1 MAYAL
6 ARAGADVTVITDER
20 PLFSRGLDPLAPGRV
35 DYLVSADFRSGVP
48 STSFDFVV
56 LAPVRIFLPDF
67 YEAAFEFA
75 ARANARMVLIN
86 FASGNWFNVFS
97 PEPLDLRVWDY
108 WRRAVATGG
117 LVLSSTDESNRYAKT
132 FYHGVGGAEPRF
144 AVCPPAIN
152 SLAAD
157 AAREVAKDGSVIAFC
172 NGSGT
177 GQDGQDLLHMD
188 PHLFAGRA
196 LHVVSAEPADETFA
210 ALLRLRFGATVTLHT
225 ALTDAERLSL
235 LSAAQA
241 LLFPSYF
248 QGFGDLPAE
257 AAYVGTE
264 CACYDLPVLKE
275 TVGGIAHFAKRGNV
289 TDLNTALAS
298 ALAQPA
304 RSQEL
309 HEVARALVQ
318 VDTVGA
324 RLIDLLRQASDGLA
338 TFPRAFPQ
346 TQWGPFE
353 GEIPDGRVL
362 QGAPIPALLRSVAK
376 TAGGDLL
383 VSFICSTPRPI
394 KAIALEGADA
404 PLLAPHVRTLD
415 ALGPWIV
422 SRVTVLL
429 PDTSEGNVSLTLAD
443 SSSAPIDTLRLR
455 ITGADTAMPAWVTA
469 KLLGTKQNHASIEL
483 ELDPTKAADQIAVS
497 ADGSTWIEAT
507 PDKRGCAIVEIDAA
521 KAQANGITAYLFRAG
536 APVAALGG
544 LLPLPVAQEQE
555 GPGGGAGFGLVLALG
570 AEAAANAPQ
579 SYRPQLN
586 TELRISRAAYSPA
599 KGILE
604 VNGWCLTSEPSH
616 DLFLEVE
623 GTTIVAPI
631 DPRTEDRRDIFDKYP
646 QYNQVKS
653 GWRVQFK
660 LDQLPERASAR
671 VTYVSGRQLRIHD
684 WPITIAEAADVPM
697 SSDRLKIAKCTYSML
712 RNLCSIEG
720 TISSEEP
727 EAPEFR
733 VTTSSG
739 AEIKPVYSLLEDTD
753 TDGKRQWSI
762 NIPLAG
768 LHDREILTVHFGRL
782 QASKDVT
789 PGQDSPRRLA
799 AMRQSVQRNEAPLP
813 GSLQLADIVA
823 LKQHVDA
830 SSGAAATEGE
840 VCYFPAFD
848 TLEALSNHYH
858 RASWYLTGTGSP
870 ITCVTFALGD
880 EINSRD
886 LTIPPPPEYFG
897 RKSTNDTTLE
907 LMSSGA
913 SYFGALV
920 RAEVIL
926 VWRPLPHGLLNYI
939 RRILPRAHI
948 VPVATD
954 DPSAVEYGH
963 YCNIPWLLAPEQQR
977 TEILNES
984 QERFRRLLQ
993 RNRAAGKTCSAV
1005 FGTGPSID
1013 DAFAFDFSDCLAVAC
1028 NSIVANDALLDH
1040 IQPAIICAGDAV
1052 SHFGVSTYA
1061 ETFRADLIRAITT
1074 RDIHFFTSA
1083 KVGFFLIQKHP
1094 EIRDRVIMC
1103 EQRLTGLNTNLEN
1116 IWALPRFD
1124 STLNIHMLPIAAT
1137 FSDTVYM
1144 LGLDGRAPDPDANE
1158 DFWGH
1163 SKDAQYHDL
1172 VDSGHL
1178 AHPTFVVNRAQS
1190 TEDRFI
1196 ASVEDAFLAGE
1207 VVGKSFYA
1215 LADSYTPAVHA
1226 RPAPAHCFAP
1236 GGNGSPRKL
1245 QAAKTPAATS
1255 PARTGRRALVVSQT
1269 TRRHFSGGRYHVT
1282 MLAEA
1287 LARFCD
1293 DVVVWT
1299 NNMPPW
1305 SGDLGY
1311 SPYHGKV
1318 RYCINDWIDAPEGHF
1333 DYVVVVPDGARLTR
1347 LNIQTYEIAQRC
1359 GARTAFVNFESPNW
1373 FNGLSPDPKKLAD
1386 ADHWFASACF
1396 SDVILSSAETAIPFA
1411 RSFYKTLFHEPVF
1424 AAAPPSINSPIADLV
1439 RQQHHP
1445 REKQIILISRFGNA
1459 SAHKNIDAIFDLVTP
1474 QMAGYTLALIA
1485 GTADLPDMDTL
1496 ARFRARLD
1504 DMGLSLK
1511 LLYMISDRRKFEEIA
1526 RSELM
1531 IFPSLFEGF
1540 GYPPVEAGYM
1550 GTPCIAYDLPVLQEF
1565 NLDHAYFAPWGDV
1578 DAMRALIAKVLQTPV
1593 ESRVRT
1599 DHPKVRETVTLDAF
1613 AQRLEEI
1620 FKDDPGTRAVKGF
1633 SAKKFELARQVYLD
1647 GCHEPHL
1654 SYSALSGTELKNIS
1668 ERYQTYVQVVDDA
1681 LSAMRARPEAAR

>member
-20 PLFSRGLDPLAPGRV
+20 PLFSRGLNPLAPGQV

-324 RLIDLLRQASDGLA
+324 RLIGLLGQASDGLA

-346 TQWGPFE
+346 TQWAPFE
-353 GEIPDGRVL
+353 GEPPDGRVL

-376 TAGGDLL
+376 MAGGDVLL
-383 VSFICSTPRPI
+383 SFICSTPRPI
-394 KAIALEGADA
+394 TAIAVEGVDT
-404 PLLAPHVRTLD
+404 PLLAPHVRTLE

-429 PDTSEGNVSLTLAD
+429 PEPSVADVALVLAD
-443 SSSAPIDTLRLR
+443 SSGAPIDTLRLR
-455 ITGADTAMPAWVTA
+455 IKGADTATPAWVTA
-469 KLLGTKQNHASIEL
+469 KLLSTKQNRATVEL
-483 ELDPTKAADQIAVS
+483 ELDPTKAADQIAAS
-497 ADGSTWIEAT
+497 ADGSTWIEVT
-507 PDKRGCAIVEIDAA
+507 PDTRGCAIVEIDTS
-521 KAQANGITAYLFRAG
+521 KAQANGITVYLFRAG
-536 APVAALGG
+536 APLAALGG
-544 LLPLPVAQEQE
+544 LLPLPVAQKQE
-555 GPGGGAGFGLVLALG
+555 APGPGAGFDLVLALG

-579 SYRPQLN
+579 SYLPQMN

-604 VNGWCLTSEPSH
+604 VNGWCLTSEPAF
-616 DLFLEVE
+616 DMFLEVG
-623 GTTIVAPI
+623 GTTVVAEI
-631 DPRTEDRRDIFDKYP
+631 EPRTEERREIFAKYP

-653 GWRVQFK
+653 GWRVQVK
-660 LDQLPERASAR
+660 LDHLPEQSVARATYISAQR
-671 VTYVSGRQLRIHD
+671 VRTHD
-684 WPITIAEAADVPM
+684 WPIIIGDDEEALAGRVA
-697 SSDRLKIAKCTYSML
+697 ITKCVYSML
-712 RNLCSIEG
+712 RSLCVIEG
-720 TISSEEP
+720 TITGVGD
-727 EAPEFR
+727 APAFR
-733 VTTSSG
+733 VTAASG
-739 AEIKPVYSLLEDTD
+739 AEITPVYSTVREADAAGL
-753 TDGKRQWSI
+753 RQWSL
-762 NIPLAG
+762 NLPLAG
-768 LHDREILTVHFGRL
+768 LQDKEVLTVDLDGCR
-782 QASKDVT
+782 ASKAVT
-789 PGQDSPRRLA
+789 VDQDSPRRLA
-799 AMRQSVQRNEAPLP
+799 AMRPSVQHAGAPLP
-813 GSLQLADIVA
+813 DTLQLADLVA
-823 LKQHVDA
+823 LKQHV
-830 SSGAAATEGE
+830 ATSPKAELARDE
-840 VCYFPAFD
+840 VCYFPSFG

-858 RASWYLTGTGSP
+858 RASWYLTGAGSP
-870 ITCVTFALGD
+870 MTRVTFAVGE
-880 EINSRD
+880 EIAPQD
-886 LTIPPPPEYFG
+886 ITITPPPEYFG
-897 RKSTNDTTLE
+897 RKSLDDGTLGI
-907 LMSSGA
+907 LSSDA
-913 SYFGALV
+913 AYFRALV
-920 RAEVIL
+920 RAGTVL
-926 VWRPLPHGLLNYI
+926 VWRPLPHGLLNYLK
-939 RRILPRAHI
+939 RILPGAHI
-948 VPVATD
+948 ITVAID
-954 DPSAVEYGH
+954 DPSAVEYGN
-963 YCNIPWLLAPEQQR
+963 YCRVPWLLVPEDQKAA
-977 TEILNES
+977 ILNES
-984 QERFRRLLQ
+984 QERFRHVMRRQ
-993 RNRAAGKTCSAV
+993 REAGKACSAV

-1013 DAFAFDFSDCLAVAC
+1013 QAFDFDFSDCMAVAC

-1040 IQPAIICAGDAV
+1040 IRPAIICAGDAV

-1061 ETFRADLIRAITT
+1061 ETFRSDLIRCLTT

-1083 KVGFFLIQKHP
+1083 TIGFLLIQKHP

-1103 EQRLTGLNTNLEN
+1103 EQHFAGLNTDLEN
-1116 IWALPRFD
+1116 VWALPRFD
-1124 STLNIHMLPIAAT
+1124 STLNIHMLPIAAS
-1137 FSDTVYM
+1137 FCDTVYM

-1158 DFWGH
+1158 DFWAH
-1163 SKDAQYHDL
+1163 SKSAQYHDL

-1178 AHPTFVVNRAQS
+1178 AHPTFALNRAQS
-1190 TEDRFI
+1190 TEDRFLS
-1196 ASVEDAFLAGE
+1196 SVEDSFLAGE
-1207 VVGKSFYA
+1207 VVGKRFYA
-1215 LADSYTPAVHA
+1215 LADSHTPAVHA
-1226 RPAPAHCFAP
+1226 RPAPTHCFAH
-1236 GGNGSPRKL
+1236 GGDGSPRKL
-1245 QAAKTPAATS
+1245 LAVKTADAAP
-1255 PARTGRRALVVSQT
+1255 PARAGLRALVVSQT

-1293 DVVVWT
+1293 EVVVWT

-1318 RYCINDWIDAPEGHF
+1318 HYCINNWIVAPEGHF
-1333 DYVVVVPDGARLTR
+1333 DYVVVVPDGARLTQ
-1347 LNIQTYEIAQRC
+1347 LNIQTYEIAHRC

-1396 SDVILSSAETAIPFA
+1396 SDVILSSAEAAIPFA

-1439 RQQHHP
+1439 RQRHDAP
-1445 REKQIILISRFGNA
+1445 EKQIILISRFGNA
-1459 SAHKNIDAIFDLVTP
+1459 SAHKNINAIFNLVTP
-1474 QMAGYTLALIA
+1474 EMAGYTLALIA
-1485 GTADLPDMDTL
+1485 GTADLPDNNTL
-1496 ARFRARLD
+1496 AGFRARLE

-1565 NLDHAYFAPWGDV
+1565 NHDHAYFAPWGDV
-1578 DAMRALIAKVLQTPV
+1578 GAMRALIAKVLQTPV
-1593 ESRVRT
+1593 EARART
-1599 DHPKVRETVTLDAF
+1599 DHPKVRDTVTLDAF
-1613 AQRLEEI
+1613 AQRLQDI
-1620 FKDDPGTRAVKGF
+1620 LQDDPGTRAVKGF
-1633 SAKKFELARQVYLD
+1633 SAEKFELARQVYLD
-1647 GCHEPHL
+1647 GCREPHL
-1654 SYSALSGTELKNIS
+1654 SYGALTGPELKDIS
-1668 ERYQTYVQVVDDA
+1668 ERYQTYLQVIEDTFSA
-1681 LSAMRARPEAAR
+1681 LRARPESAR